1 MKSLNQYRLLS
12 ICIVILL
19 FGCENNKNTEI
30 NLIYIFD
37 VSGSFHKQSLN
48 ESVSLSERIFDEIIS
63 PNGVPFRPQ
72 THQVSTIDE
81 MSVTLGSNCFTR
93 VNQANIFD
101 ESNTEDPKSNFKDCI
116 ENVLKQPPSQ
126 STDIR
131 GALLTASKS
140 LQNNDLKGKGIII
153 FSDLHEY
160 INEKKDYPLSLED
173 VAVFVIFEWSTAH
186 LRNPELQQRDMD
198 NFITMLEEAGCS
210 SSDIKFMNLSSVVA
224 NPEVVSNW
232 FRKRF

>member
-1 MKSLNQYRLLS
+1 
-12 ICIVILL
+12 VILL

-173 VAVFVIFEWSTAH
+173 VAVFVVFEWSTAH
-186 LRNPELQQRDMD
+186 LRNPELQQRDMN
-198 NFITMLEEAGCS
+198 NFIRMLEEAGCS
-210 SSDIKFMNLSSVVA
+210 SSDVKFMNLSSVAA

>member
-173 VAVFVIFEWSTAH
+173 VAVFVVFEWSTAH
-186 LRNPELQQRDMD
+186 LRNPELQQRDMN
-198 NFITMLEEAGCS
+198 NFIRMLEEAGCS
-210 SSDIKFMNLSSVVA
+210 SSDVKFMNLSSVAA

>member
-1 MKSLNQYRLLS
+1 M
-12 ICIVILL
+12 ILL

-37 VSGSFHKQSLN
+37 VSGSFHKQSLS

-93 VNQANIFD
+93 VNQAIIFD

-173 VAVFVIFEWSTAH
+173 VAVFVVFEWSTAH
-186 LRNPELQQRDMD
+186 LRNPELQQRDMN
-198 NFITMLEEAGCS
+198 NFIRMLEEAGCS
-210 SSDIKFMNLSSVVA
+210 SSDVKFMNLSSVAA